1 MMIVLHTTRYGDTS
15 LIVHGYTREEGRTS
29 LMLRGAFRTSGKRRP
44 SHPGAVLL
52 HPLSIVNYVAS
63 RSPKAGMAYLRE
75 FSPKYRL
82 HSIRE
87 DIGKISIA
95 MFISELLFRTLLHS
109 ERDEGLYDFLEDAV
123 LRLEALEGNAANFH
137 LWFLDRYA
145 AYLGF
150 PFERGFNMDYNPFT
164 PQQTGRLQTLHEAV
178 TARSSSRPSSAGWS
192 ITPARASSSAP
203 YPSCTRYQNCAEPC
217 CFSVF
222 IAIFAENHPLCWTG

>member
-1 MMIVLHTTRYGDTS
+1 
-15 LIVHGYTREEGRTS
+15 
-29 LMLRGAFRTSGKRRP
+29 
-44 SHPGAVLL
+44 
-52 HPLSIVNYVAS
+52 
-63 RSPKAGMAYLRE
+63 MAYLRE

-164 PQQTGRLQTLHEAV
+164 PQQTGRLQTLHEAAFEEAMALPMTGV
-178 TARSSSRPSSAGWS
+178 DRKELIEAVIRWLEYHTGSRIELRS
-192 ITPARASSSAP
+192 
-203 YPSCTRYQNCAEPC
+203 
-217 CFSVF
+217 
-222 IAIFAENHPLCWTG
+222 IAVLHQISKLR

>member
-1 MMIVLHTTRYGDTS
+1 MMIVLHTTRYGDSS

-63 RSPKAGMAYLRE
+63 KSPKAGMAYLRE

-87 DIGKISIA
+87 DFSKIAIT
-95 MFISELLFRTLLHS
+95 MFISELLYRTLLHS
-109 ERDEGLYDFLEDAV
+109 ERDEDLYDFLE
-123 LRLEALEGNAANFH
+123 ANFH

-150 PFERGFNMDYNPFT
+150 PFESGFNLDYNPFT
-164 PQQTGRLQTLHEAV
+164 PQQTSRLLTFHEASFEDALAV
-178 TARSSSRPSSAGWS
+178 PMTGAERKELVEAVLRWLEYHTGSRIDLRSVAVLHQISKLR
-192 ITPARASSSAP
+192 
-203 YPSCTRYQNCAEPC
+203 
-217 CFSVF
+217 
-222 IAIFAENHPLCWTG
+222 

>member
-1 MMIVLHTTRYGDTS
+1 MMIVLHTTRYGDSS

-63 RSPKAGMAYLRE
+63 KSPKAGMAYLRE

-87 DIGKISIA
+87 DFDKISIA
-95 MFISELLFRTLLHS
+95 MFISELLYRTLLHS
-109 ERDEGLYDFLEDAV
+109 ERDEDLYDFIEDAV
-123 LRLEALEGNAANFH
+123 LRLEALGSSPANFH

-150 PFERGFNMDYNPFT
+150 PFESGFNLDYNPFT
-164 PQQTGRLQTLHEAV
+164 PQQTSRLLTFHEASFEDALAV
-178 TARSSSRPSSAGWS
+178 PMTGAERKELVEAVLRWLEYHTGSRIDLRSVAVLH
-192 ITPARASSSAP
+192 
-203 YPSCTRYQNCAEPC
+203 Q
-217 CFSVF
+217 
-222 IAIFAENHPLCWTG
+222 IAKIR

>member
-1 MMIVLHTTRYGDTS
+1 MMIVLHTTRYGDSS

-63 RSPKAGMAYLRE
+63 KSPKAGMAYLRE

-87 DIGKISIA
+87 DFDKISIA
-95 MFISELLFRTLLHS
+95 MFISELLYRTLLHS
-109 ERDEGLYDFLEDAV
+109 ERDEDLYDFLEDAV
-123 LRLEALEGNAANFH
+123 LRLEALGSSPANFH

-150 PFERGFNMDYNPFT
+150 PFESGFNLDYNPFT
-164 PQQTGRLQTLHEAV
+164 PDRCGAQGAGGGRPALVRVPYRLPH
-178 TARSSSRPSSAGWS
+178 RPAFGGR
-192 ITPARASSSAP
+192 PASDCENP
-203 YPSCTRYQNCAEPC
+203 LIFPE
-217 CFSVF
+217 FSLTSPTF
-222 IAIFAENHPLCWTG
+222 